1 MLIYDEL
8 TATERVL
15 WDSFPR
21 GQWVDLR
28 TGSPEDDDPAGGAH
42 WGPER
47 TVRAGVVT
55 ALLLGGNT
63 EPSGSVASLRLA
75 GAHITGRLDLA
86 GAEISHLLWL
96 RGCRLA
102 HKVSLSASSTRTI
115 RITDSWV
122 PGVEAELS
130 RIDGHLDLDGSVMET
145 GRLSLMNAHVAGE
158 LDMDGTRIL
167 APGGWAVWAGG
178 LATGGGVYC
187 RDGFTARGGVRL
199 PGAQLSGGLF
209 MRGARL
215 ENPGGVAL
223 MADNVAAPV
232 MDLSNGFSAAGT
244 LHLRGARIPDLLTL
258 EKASLGGSDM
268 ALLGVGMQVGT
279 FDFTLA
285 APPTGGVDLRDAR
298 ATTLHD
304 GLRSWPHEVRTD
316 GLVYGSLQ
324 SDRTLPQENVAHR
337 LAWIRRNPGYAPQP
351 YEQLAAYYRQAG
363 HDNAARRVQLEKQ
376 RHRRRTLS
384 PAGRAWG
391 YLLDATVGYGYRSWL
406 AALWM
411 TALCLLGT
419 LAFSIRSPIRT
430 KSGEGDPFN
439 PTVYTIDLLFP
450 IGDFGQRSAW
460 HWTGATQWLAYLLI
474 AIGWL
479 LTTAVV
485 AGVSR
490 TLNRN

>member
-1 MLIYDEL
+1 MLNYDEL
-8 TATERVL
+8 TATERTL
-15 WDSFPR
+15 WDSFPQGR
-21 GQWVDLR
+21 WVDLR
-28 TGSPEDDDPAGGAH
+28 TGTPEDDDPAAGAD

-47 TVRAGVVT
+47 TVRAGVVV

-63 EPSGSVASLRLA
+63 EQSSSVASLRLA
-75 GAHITGRLDLA
+75 GAHITGHLDLA
-86 GAEISHLLWL
+86 GAEVSHLLWL
-96 RGCRLA
+96 RECRLA
-102 HKVSLSASSTRTI
+102 HTVSLGGASTRTV

-122 PGVEAELS
+122 PGVEAELA
-130 RIDGHLDLDGSVMET
+130 RIEGHLDLDGSLMET
-145 GRLSLMNAHVAGE
+145 GRLSLMNAHVSGE

-178 LATGGGVYC
+178 LATGGGIYC
-187 RDGFTARGGVRL
+187 RDGFTAWGGMRL

-215 ENPGGVAL
+215 ENPGGAAL
-223 MADNVAAPV
+223 MADNLTAPV
-232 MDLSNGFSAAGT
+232 VDMSNGFSARGS
-244 LHLRGARIPDLLTL
+244 LQLRGAHIPDLLTL
-258 EKASLGGSDM
+258 EEAHLGGSDT

-285 APPTGGVDLRDAR
+285 APPTGGVDLQGAR
-298 ATTLHD
+298 VTTLRD
-304 GLRSWPHEVRTD
+304 GERSWPHEVRTD

-324 SDRTLPQENVAHR
+324 SDSTSPQEDVAHR

-351 YEQLAAYYRQAG
+351 YEQLATCYRQAG
-363 HDNAARRVQLEKQ
+363 RDDAARRVLLEKQ
-376 RHRRRTLS
+376 RHRRRTLA
-384 PAGRAWG
+384 PVGRLWG

-411 TALCLLGT
+411 AALCLLGT
-419 LAFSIRSPIRT
+419 LVFSVRSPIQT

-439 PTVYTIDLLFP
+439 PMVYTVDLLFP
-450 IGDFGQRSAW
+450 IGDLGQRSAW
-460 HWTGATQWLAYLLI
+460 HWVGATQWLSYLLI